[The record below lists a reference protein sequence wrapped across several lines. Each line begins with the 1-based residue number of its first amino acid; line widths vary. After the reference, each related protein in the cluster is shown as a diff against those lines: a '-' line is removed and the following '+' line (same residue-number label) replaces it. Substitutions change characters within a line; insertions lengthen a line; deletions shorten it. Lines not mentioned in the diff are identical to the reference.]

1 VKSLF
6 VFVIF
11 QSLCQTNV
19 QINILDLSMPVTNAQ
34 KAAAEQVI
42 DAIKGVTSPR
52 KKRVL
57 AELFLEL
64 VDKETWA
71 NYYEVPSNPRPALS

>member
-1 VKSLF
+1 
-6 VFVIF
+6 
-11 QSLCQTNV
+11 
-19 QINILDLSMPVTNAQ
+19 MPVTDTQ

-42 DAIKGVTSPR
+42 EAIRGVTSPR

-64 VDKETWA
+64 VDKDTWA
-71 NYYEVPSNPRPALS
+71 NYYEVPLPILVARSLRSSAHVL

>member
-1 VKSLF
+1 
-6 VFVIF
+6 
-11 QSLCQTNV
+11 
-19 QINILDLSMPVTNAQ
+19 MPVTDAQ
-34 KAAAEQVI
+34 KAAAEQVV
-42 DAIKGVTSPR
+42 DAIRGVTSPR

-71 NYYEVPSNPRPALS
+71 NYYEVPFQSSSHSLTFSAHVPC